1 MKNAQTFKNV
11 TYGFAGKW
19 VFRATKPDGTVF
31 ELRRKLVGGRE
42 TADKVARQI
51 AGAVAR
57 KGELDNLGRVT
68 IDKIVA
74 EALGVEQQ

>member
-1 MKNAQTFKNV
+1 MKNTLTFKNV

-19 VFRATKPDGTVF
+19 VFQAVNPNGTTF
-31 ELRRKLVGGRE
+31 ELRRKLVGGRM

-51 AGAVAR
+51 AGASAR
-57 KGELDNLGRVT
+57 KGELDNLARVT

-74 EALGVEQQ
+74 EALGVEQ